1 MFLPLLV
8 ISIAGCQPDPPIP
21 GERENGILSI
31 PIGFPAVEF
40 PEDNKFT
47 RARWELGKRL
57 FFDPV
62 LSRDSTVS
70 CGSCHKPHLAFSDDV
85 SFSPGVQNA
94 PGVRNAPTLTNVAY
108 LPYFTREG
116 GVPTL
121 EMQILVPLQEHN
133 EFDFNIVDAGIRLSH
148 IPEYVEM
155 SELAYGREPD
165 PFVIT
170 RSIANFERTLI
181 SGNSPFDRYFYQDNK
196 DALNSLEIKGMNLFF
211 SERTGC
217 SDCHGG
223 FNFTDNSFQNNGLY
237 TIYNDLGRRRLTGN
251 DNDLALFKVPTLRNT
266 GLTAPYMHDGSF
278 ATLEAVI
285 DHYNSGGEDHPHKS
299 KLIRPLGLSNDEM
312 GAIVAFLHALT
323 DTQFVE
329 NKNFN
334 N

>member
-1 MFLPLLV
+1 M
-8 ISIAGCQPDPPIP
+8 
-21 GERENGILSI
+21 SI
-31 PIGFPAVEF
+31 PIGFPEVDF

-57 FFDPV
+57 FYDPV

-133 EFDFNIVDAGIRLSH
+133 EFDFNIVEAGIRLSR

-155 SELAYGREPD
+155 SKRAYGREPD

-196 DALNSLEIKGMNLFF
+196 DALNPQERKGMNLFF
-211 SERTGC
+211 SQRTGC
-217 SDCHGG
+217 SDCHSG

-237 TIYNDLGRRRLTGN
+237 TIYNDPGRRRLTGN
-251 DNDLALFKVPTLRNT
+251 DDDLALFKVPTLRNT

-312 GAIVAFLHALT
+312 EAIVAFLHALT

-329 NKNFN
+329 NKNFMN
-334 N
+334 